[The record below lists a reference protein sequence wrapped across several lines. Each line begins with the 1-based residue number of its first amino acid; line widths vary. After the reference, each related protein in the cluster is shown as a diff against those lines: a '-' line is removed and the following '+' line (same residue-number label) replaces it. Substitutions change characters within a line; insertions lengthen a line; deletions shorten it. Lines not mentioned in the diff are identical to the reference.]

1 MTGAQ
6 DIINIER
13 IEMNN
18 DFGLYI
24 VATPIGNLGDISER
38 AITTIREGDLIICE
52 NHKHCLKLLNK
63 LGIKK
68 KLISLH
74 DYNEKIIINK
84 IADDLNNKKCVLI
97 SDAGSPLISDP
108 GFKLIQ
114 YCIKNNI
121 NLSSIPGP
129 SAIIPALQL
138 SGIPLNKFSFLGFFP
153 KEKKGMEDFVNAI
166 KERTNTSVFF
176 VSNHKITKCIEL
188 LDSKIDGRLI
198 SVSKELTKIN
208 EKVFRGPS
216 SDIKN
221 ILAENK
227 NAKKGE
233 FVVVVEGNSV
243 AETPVI
249 DLKNYKSEVEKLLTR
264 FSLTDVV
271 QIVHKLTR
279 IRKNIVYKWIL
290 SLKLNLK

>member
-52 NHKHCLKLLNK
+52 NTKHSLKLLNK

-74 DYNEKIIINK
+74 DYNEKIVINR

-121 NLSSIPGP
+121 NLTSIPGP
-129 SAIIPALQL
+129 NAIIPALQL
-138 SGIPLNKFSFLGFFP
+138 SGIPLNNFSFLGFFP
-153 KEKKGMEDFVNAI
+153 KEKKGMGDFIDAVKNR
-166 KERTNTSVFF
+166 KDTSVFF

-208 EKVFRGPS
+208 EKVFRGLS
-216 SDIKN
+216 SGIKN
-221 ILAENK
+221 ILAERK
-227 NAKKGE
+227 DVKKGE
-233 FVVVVEGNSV
+233 FVVVVEASSE
-243 AETPVI
+243 AEIPNI
-249 DLKNYKSEVEKLLTR
+249 DLKNYKSEVEKLLTK
-264 FSLTDVV
+264 FSLTDVA
-271 QIVHKLTR
+271 QIVHKLTG

-290 SLKLNLK
+290 SLK

>member
-52 NHKHCLKLLNK
+52 NPKHSLKLLNK

-74 DYNEKIIINK
+74 DYNEKIVINK
-84 IADDLNNKKCVLI
+84 IAGDLINKKCVLI

-121 NLSSIPGP
+121 NFTSIPGP

-153 KEKKGMEDFVNAI
+153 KEKKGMEDFIDAVKNR
-166 KERTNTSVFF
+166 KDTGVFF

-208 EKVFRGPS
+208 EKVFRGLS
-216 SDIKN
+216 SDIKT

-227 NAKKGE
+227 DAKKGE
-233 FVVVVEGNSV
+233 FIVVVEGSS
-243 AETPVI
+243 ETEIPVI
-249 DLKNYKSEVEKLLTR
+249 DLNNYMIEVDKLLTK

-271 QIVHKLTR
+271 QIVHKLTG

-290 SLKLNLK
+290 SLK

>member
-1 MTGAQ
+1 
-6 DIINIER
+6 
-13 IEMNN
+13 MNN

-52 NHKHCLKLLNK
+52 NPKHSLKLLNK

-74 DYNEKIIINK
+74 DYNEKIVINK
-84 IADDLNNKKCVLI
+84 IAADLINKKCVLI

-121 NLSSIPGP
+121 KLTSIPGP

-138 SGIPLNKFSFLGFFP
+138 SGIPLNNFSFLGFFP
-153 KEKKGMEDFVNAI
+153 KEKKGMEVFIDAI
-166 KERTNTSVFF
+166 QNSKVTSVFF

-188 LDSKIDGRLI
+188 LESKIVGRLV

-208 EKVFRGPS
+208 EKIFRGQS
-216 SDIKN
+216 SGIKN
-221 ILAENK
+221 ILAETK
-227 NAKKGE
+227 GAKKGE
-233 FVVVVEGNSV
+233 FVVVVEARSE
-243 AETPVI
+243 AEIPVI
-249 DLKNYKSEVEKLLTR
+249 DLKNYASEVKKLLTK
-264 FSLTDVV
+264 FSLTDVA
-271 QIVHKLTR
+271 QIVHKLTG

-290 SLKLNLK
+290 SLK

>member
-6 DIINIER
+6 DIINIES

-24 VATPIGNLGDISER
+24 VATPIGNLGDISDR
-38 AITTIREGDLIICE
+38 AISTIREGDLIICE
-52 NHKHCLKLLNK
+52 NPKHSLKLLNK
-63 LGIKK
+63 LDIKK

-74 DYNEKIIINK
+74 DYNEKKVINK
-84 IADDLNNKKCVLI
+84 IANDLNNKKCILI

-121 NLSSIPGP
+121 KLTSIPGP

-138 SGIPLNKFSFLGFFP
+138 SGIPLNNFSFLGFFP
-153 KEKKGMEDFVNAI
+153 KEKKGMEVFIDAI
-166 KERTNTSVFF
+166 KYSKGTSVFF

-188 LDSKIDGRLI
+188 LDSIIDGRLI

-208 EKVFRGPS
+208 EKIFRGVS

-227 NAKKGE
+227 DTKKGE
-233 FVVVVEGNSV
+233 FVVVVEGGSG
-243 AETPVI
+243 AEIPVI
-249 DLKNYKSEVEKLLTR
+249 DLKNYKSEVKKLLTK
-264 FSLTDVV
+264 FSLTDVA
-271 QIVHKLTR
+271 QIVHKLTG

-290 SLKLNLK
+290 SLK

>member
-1 MTGAQ
+1 
-6 DIINIER
+6 
-13 IEMNN
+13 MNN

-52 NHKHCLKLLNK
+52 NPKHSLKLLNK

-74 DYNEKIIINK
+74 DYNEKIVINK
-84 IADDLNNKKCVLI
+84 IAADLINKKCVLI

-121 NLSSIPGP
+121 KLTSIPGP

-138 SGIPLNKFSFLGFFP
+138 SGIPLNNFSFLGFFP
-153 KEKKGMEDFVNAI
+153 KEKKGMEVFIDAI
-166 KERTNTSVFF
+166 QNSKVTSVFF

-188 LDSKIDGRLI
+188 LESKIVGRLV

-208 EKVFRGPS
+208 EKIFRGQS
-216 SDIKN
+216 SGIKN
-221 ILAENK
+221 ILAETK
-227 NAKKGE
+227 GAKKGE
-233 FVVVVEGNSV
+233 FVVVVEARSE
-243 AETPVI
+243 AEIPVI
-249 DLKNYKSEVEKLLTR
+249 DLKNYKSEVKKLLTK
-264 FSLTDVV
+264 FSLTDVA
-271 QIVHKLTR
+271 QIVHKLTG
-279 IRKNIVYKWIL
+279 IRKNIVYKWML
-290 SLKLNLK
+290 SLK

>member
-1 MTGAQ
+1 
-6 DIINIER
+6 
-13 IEMNN
+13 MNN
-18 DFGLYI
+18 DFGLYV
-24 VATPIGNLGDISER
+24 VATPIGNLGDISDR

-52 NHKHCLKLLNK
+52 NPKHSLKLLNK

-114 YCIKNNI
+114 YCIKNNV
-121 NLSSIPGP
+121 NLTSIPGP

-138 SGIPLNKFSFLGFFP
+138 SGIPLNNFTFLGFFP
-153 KEKKGMEDFVNAI
+153 KEKKGMVDFIDTINNSS
-166 KERTNTSVFF
+166 NTSIFF

-188 LDSKIDGRLI
+188 LNSKIDGRLI

-208 EKVFRGPS
+208 EKVFRGQS

-227 NAKKGE
+227 DAKKGE
-233 FVVVVEGNSV
+233 FVVVVEGSSS

-249 DLKNYKSEVEKLLTR
+249 DLKKYKIEVEKLLTK
-264 FSLTDVV
+264 FSLTDVA
-271 QIVHKLTR
+271 QIVHKLTG
-279 IRKNIVYKWIL
+279 IRKNKVYKWIL
-290 SLKLNLK
+290 TLKKTPK

>member
-1 MTGAQ
+1 
-6 DIINIER
+6 
-13 IEMNN
+13 MNS

-52 NHKHCLKLLNK
+52 NPKHSLKLLNK

-74 DYNEKIIINK
+74 DYNEKIVINK
-84 IADDLNNKKCVLI
+84 ITDDLKNKKCVLI

-121 NLSSIPGP
+121 NLTSIPGP

-138 SGIPLNKFSFLGFFP
+138 SGIPLNNFSFLGFFP
-153 KEKKGMEDFVNAI
+153 KEKKGMGDFIDAVKNR
-166 KERTNTSVFF
+166 KDTCVFF
-176 VSNHKITKCIEL
+176 VSNHKITKCIDL
-188 LDSKIDGRLI
+188 LDSKIKGRLI

-208 EKVFRGPS
+208 EKVFRGQS

-221 ILAENK
+221 ILTESK
-227 NAKKGE
+227 DAKKGE
-233 FVVVVEGNSV
+233 FVVVVEGNSE
-243 AETPVI
+243 AEIPVI
-249 DLKNYKSEVEKLLTR
+249 DLKNYIGEVEKLLTK
-264 FSLTDVV
+264 FSLTDVA
-271 QIVHKLTR
+271 QIVHKLTG
-279 IRKNIVYKWIL
+279 IRKNIIYKWIL
-290 SLKLNLK
+290 SLK

>member
-1 MTGAQ
+1 MTGTQ
-6 DIINIER
+6 DIINIES

-38 AITTIREGDLIICE
+38 AVTTIREGDLIICE
-52 NHKHCLKLLNK
+52 NPKHSLKLLNK

-74 DYNEKIIINK
+74 DYNEKIVINK
-84 IADDLNNKKCVLI
+84 IADNLINKKCVLI

-114 YCIKNNI
+114 YCIKNNV
-121 NLSSIPGP
+121 NLTSIPGP

-138 SGIPLNKFSFLGFFP
+138 SGIPLNNFSFLGFFP
-153 KEKKGMEDFVNAI
+153 KDKKGMRGFIDVVKN
-166 KERTNTSVFF
+166 RRDTSVFF

-188 LDSKIDGRLI
+188 LESKIDGRLI

-208 EKVFRGPS
+208 EKVFRGIS
-216 SDIKN
+216 SAIKN
-221 ILAENK
+221 MLAERK
-227 NAKKGE
+227 DAKKGE
-233 FVVVVEGNSV
+233 FVVVVEGSYE
-243 AETPVI
+243 AEIPVI
-249 DLKNYKSEVEKLLTR
+249 DLKKYKNEVEKLLTK
-264 FSLTDVV
+264 FSLTEVA

-290 SLKLNLK
+290 SLK

>member
-1 MTGAQ
+1 MTGTQ
-6 DIINIER
+6 DIINIES

-38 AITTIREGDLIICE
+38 AVTTIREGDLIICE
-52 NHKHCLKLLNK
+52 NPKHSLKLLNK

-84 IADDLNNKKCVLI
+84 IADDLINKKCVLI